1 MVFVSHWCHVS
12 EHDFITWISEKM
24 VEDGFAAGP
33 VPNLISTCLDDF
45 LAYCSN
51 QGDDEASVRVHRPDR
66 FWGNATN
73 VIAPYVEKFFNEFF
87 KNDPWFYLDKF

>member
-1 MVFVSHWCHVS
+1 MIVSNWRHVS

-24 VEDGFAAGP
+24 AEDGLYFIN
-33 VPNLISTCLDDF
+33 VYLDDY
-45 LAYCSN
+45 LAYCGN
-51 QGDDEASVRVHRPDR
+51 QGDDEVSVRFRRPDR

-73 VIAPYVEKFFNEFF
+73 FISPYIEKFFNEFC

>member
-24 VEDGFAAGP
+24 VEDGFAACP

-45 LAYCSN
+45 LAYCNN